1 MTGCEPDRSF
11 RVAIRCGLVVPFHPE
26 AKPLSASARRS
37 LVLAPRLL
45 ALPLLVAACGNVGAP
60 TKADIQQ
67 VIQARMQAANRQ
79 TSANTL
85 GLFSGPYDVND
96 FSVTNADC
104 SAKDNGVYSCAVTAV
119 TKKGT
124 NTAQLQFKKVNGSWT
139 LVQS

>member
-1 MTGCEPDRSF
+1 M
-11 RVAIRCGLVVPFHPE
+11 VPFHPE

-37 LVLAPRLL
+37 FILAPRLL

-104 SAKDNGVYSCAVTAV
+104 TAKDNGVYSCAVTAV

-124 NTAQLQFKKVNGSWT
+124 NTAQLQFKKVNGNWT

>member
-1 MTGCEPDRSF
+1 M
-11 RVAIRCGLVVPFHPE
+11 VPFHPE
-26 AKPLSASARRS
+26 AKPLSASTRRT
-37 LVLAPRLL
+37 LFLAPDRLLPL
-45 ALPLLVAACGNVGAP
+45 ALPLLVVACGNAGAP

-67 VIQARMQAANRQ
+67 VIQARMQAANQRS
-79 TSANTL
+79 SANTL

-104 SAKDNGVYSCAVTAV
+104 TAKDNGVYGCAVTAV